1 MGNFCEMGST
11 IRYAFSTFTTLA
23 TGFIQSLGDISSVT
37 IFGQTVVV
45 LNSIEVAIEMLDK
58 KSGIYSDRPVLQ
70 MGGELCGWRDHLVL
84 TPYGERF
91 RNYRKYFHRTI
102 GSHKAMKKYLP
113 IEEFETRHFLR
124 RVLAK
129 PEELSQHVRQ

>member
-1 MGNFCEMGST
+1 MGST

-23 TGFIQSLGDISSVT
+23 TVFIQSLVT
-37 IFGQTVVV
+37 IFSQTAVV

-70 MGGELCGWRDHLVL
+70 MGGELCGWRDNLVL

-91 RNYRKYFHRTI
+91 RN
-102 GSHKAMKKYLP
+102 
-113 IEEFETRHFLR
+113 
-124 RVLAK
+124 
-129 PEELSQHVRQ
+129 